1 MFIFIAFLNTIP
13 ENDATPARLL
23 LLSLPIADTQGLHV
37 LPQTADWSSFP
48 PQQYLLTLG
57 FKNKEDG
64 KFLEK
69 VSSRKLPTF
78 TGDWNL
84 NVLHFEMSPFL
95 NWDKAGTVS
104 QHQACRRAWIYKNVW
119 SLLVFLIF
127 FLGWLKIHK
136 MLISGENPPEN
147 TLDVIM
153 QCLPSPS

>member
-13 ENDATPARLL
+13 GYDAAAARLL
-23 LLSLPIADTQGLHV
+23 LLSLLSADTQGLHV
-37 LPQTADWSSFP
+37 LPQTADWSTFP

-78 TGDWNL
+78 TGDWSL
-84 NVLHFEMSPFL
+84 DVLHFEMSPFL

-104 QHQACRRAWIYKNVW
+104 LHQACRRAWICKKC
-119 SLLVFLIF
+119 LVLSHF
-127 FLGWLKIHK
+127 
-136 MLISGENPPEN
+136 
-147 TLDVIM
+147 
-153 QCLPSPS
+153 